1 MVPLDGSELAKCVL
15 PHVEAITSGY
25 RVTNVVLV
33 RVIDP
38 IQLPA
43 SVTARGEFGF
53 CEKDRMQL
61 EEHRKEASEN
71 YL

>member
-43 SVTARGEFGF
+43 SVSALL
-53 CEKDRMQL
+53 RMCV
-61 EEHRKEASEN
+61 N
-71 YL
+71 GYDCF